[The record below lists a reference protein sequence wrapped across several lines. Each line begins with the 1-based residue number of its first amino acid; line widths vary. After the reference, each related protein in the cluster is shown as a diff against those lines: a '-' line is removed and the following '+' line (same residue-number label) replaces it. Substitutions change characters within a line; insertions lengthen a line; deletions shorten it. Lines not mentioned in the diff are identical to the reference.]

1 MIIPSIDIQS
11 GQAVQL
17 RSGKE
22 KIIDGGD
29 PFIWAEKFCLASEIA
44 VIDLD
49 SALCT
54 GSNKELIKEL
64 IKIYRCRVG
73 GGIRTVDEA
82 IEYLELGARK
92 IIIGTKATQE
102 FLKALPKERV
112 IAALDAR
119 YGKVVVEG
127 WKVDTKS
134 SVEEKILELKDYV
147 GGFLVTLVETEGSL
161 QGIDI
166 ERCKTLKTLCG
177 SVPLTVAGGV
187 YSTEE
192 IAELDRLGIDVQVG
206 MALYTGKI
214 EYADAVVS
222 PLKSDRP
229 DGLWPT
235 VVVDEMGTSLGLVY
249 SNLESVREAIKQRK
263 GIYFSRS
270 RGIWEKGKTSG
281 NTQELL
287 RVDLDC
293 DRDCLKFT
301 IRQSG
306 SGFCHSGSFSCWD
319 NRAGIGKLFTT
330 IQQRKLNTTE
340 NSYTK
345 LLIENNNLL
354 SAKIKEE
361 AYELVD
367 ARLKEDVIHEASDL
381 LYFIL
386 VKLAKEGISLTDI
399 NNELDNRS
407 LKIAKRF
414 GGIKPEFA
422 SGGIAE

>member
-1 MIIPSIDIQS
+1 MIIPSIDIQN

-22 KIIDGGD
+22 KVIDGGD
-29 PFIWAEKFCLASEIA
+29 PYIWAEKFCLVSEIA

-49 SALCT
+49 RALST
-54 GSNKELIKEL
+54 GSNKELIKGL
-64 IKIYRCRVG
+64 IKKYRCRVG
-73 GGIRTVDEA
+73 GGIRTVEEA

-92 IIIGTKATQE
+92 IIIGTKATKE
-102 FLKALPKERV
+102 FLKALPKERI
-112 IAALDAR
+112 IAALDTR

-127 WKVDTKS
+127 WNVETKN
-134 SVEEKILELKDYV
+134 SVEEKILELKDFV

-166 ERCKTLKTLCG
+166 ERCKTLKKLCG

-187 YSTEE
+187 YSTAE

-206 MALYTGKI
+206 MALYSGKI

-249 SNLESVREAIKQRK
+249 SNLESVREALKQRK

-287 RVDLDC
+287 KIELDC

-301 IRQSG
+301 VRQSG
-306 SGFCHSGSFSCWD
+306 PGFCHTGSFSCWND
-319 NRAGIGKLFTT
+319 AAGISKLFST
-330 IQQRKLNTTE
+330 IQERKYNLTDD
-340 NSYTK
+340 SYTK
-345 LLIENNNLL
+345 MLIENNDLL
-354 SAKIKEE
+354 SAKVKEE

-367 ARLKEDVIHEASDL
+367 AKLKEDVIHEASDL

-386 VKLAKEGISLTDI
+386 VKLAKEGVTLSEI

-407 LKIAKRF
+407 LKVVKRF
-414 GGIKPEFA
+414 GGIKPKFT